1 LPVGWLGRNGGEL
14 KIMSQKVRIVI
25 AEDHTILREGLR
37 SLLSSNPS
45 FEIVGEA
52 EDGREAIKCVE
63 KFKPDLIL
71 TDLSMPRMNGMEA
84 IKEIKR
90 ESPTTKVLVLTVHRA
105 EEYIFA
111 TFRAGADG
119 YLLKD
124 STHAELVMAVK
135 KVLSGK
141 HYISPEISEKV
152 IEGYLDGRRTLKT
165 KSSWETLTQRE
176 REILKLIAE
185 GYKSKGIADD
195 LCISVK
201 TVEKHRA
208 NLMEKLDLHSIQAL
222 TVFAIE
228 RGLVTKE

>member
-1 LPVGWLGRNGGEL
+1 MGE
-14 KIMSQKVRIVI
+14 KVRIVI

-37 SLLSSNPS
+37 SLLSSNAQ
-45 FEIVGEA
+45 FEIVAEA
-52 EDGREAIKCVE
+52 GDGREAIRHAK
-63 KFKPDLIL
+63 KYKPDLIL

-105 EEYIFA
+105 EEYILA

-119 YLLKD
+119 YVLKD
-124 STHAELVMAVK
+124 STHSELLIAVK
-135 KVLSGK
+135 KVLNGA

-152 IEGYLDGRRTLKT
+152 IEGYIEGKKSLKSRT
-165 KSSWETLTQRE
+165 SWETLTQRE

-185 GYKSKGIADD
+185 GYRNKEIAED

-222 TVFAIE
+222 TTFAIE
-228 RGLVTKE
+228 RGLVSRE

>member
-1 LPVGWLGRNGGEL
+1 MPVGWLGRNGGEL
-14 KIMSQKVRIVI
+14 KIMSQKFRIVI

-90 ESPTTKVLVLTVHRA
+90 ESPTIKVLVLTVHRA
-105 EEYIFA
+105 EEYILA

-222 TVFAIE
+222 TAFAIE
-228 RGLVTKE
+228 RGLVTQE